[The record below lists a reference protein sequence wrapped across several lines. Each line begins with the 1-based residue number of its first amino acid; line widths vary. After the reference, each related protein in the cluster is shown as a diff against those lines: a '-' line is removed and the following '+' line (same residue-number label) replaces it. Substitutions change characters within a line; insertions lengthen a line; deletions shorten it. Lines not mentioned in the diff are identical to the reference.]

1 MSKETRRRYTAE
13 FKADAVRLLEEE
25 GYGLTE
31 AARRLGVD
39 RSCLTRWRRE
49 LHGEAPAQSVAAGD
63 AEKDAELRRLREEV
77 RKLRMEREIVKKRR
91 PSSPTSRTEISVHRG
106 GEGNLSGT
114 GALSRPAGL
123 PKRLLRLAMPAQGR
137 SRARAADRAGAGDP

>member
-1 MSKETRRRYTAE
+1 MSNETRRRYTDE

-49 LHGEAPAQSVAAGD
+49 LRGEKPATTLPTREE
-63 AEKDAELRRLREEV
+63 EKDVELRRLREEV
-77 RKLRMEREIVKKRR
+77 RKLRMEREILKK
-91 PSSPTSRTEISVHRG
+91 
-106 GEGNLSGT
+106 
-114 GALSRPAGL
+114 
-123 PKRLLRLAMPAQGR
+123 
-137 SRARAADRAGAGDP
+137 AAAFFANESN